1 MKWVILYR
9 AVTILWVVI
18 VNREKAE
25 SQRSHSGVTAESQR
39 SHIGGAILKNLEKS
53 RVKMT
58 WDF

>member
-1 MKWVILYR
+1 MIKG
-9 AVTILWVVI
+9 LWLNIDKNAFLGERYQSVKV
-18 VNREKAE
+18 R
-25 SQRSHSGVTAESQR
+25 VTAESQR